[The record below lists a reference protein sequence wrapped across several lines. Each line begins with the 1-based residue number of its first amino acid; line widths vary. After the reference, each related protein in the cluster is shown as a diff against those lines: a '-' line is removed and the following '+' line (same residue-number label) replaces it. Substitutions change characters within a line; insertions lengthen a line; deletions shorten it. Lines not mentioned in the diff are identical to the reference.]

1 MEEAIHFGASALRLE
16 GRLHVGEARAV
27 VVTHPHPLY
36 GGNLHNPVVEA
47 IAASYQQRGYT
58 TLRFNFRGVEG
69 SQGHY
74 DEGQGER
81 QDLGQAIDYLQQ
93 SGCGPVELSGYS
105 FGTWVNA
112 HYAAKVQPDIAMT
125 MVSPPVAFMDFRNVQ
140 RLPGLMLVMTGSRD
154 DIAPPDLLGR
164 LVPQWNPGARLAI
177 VSGADHFFFDHV
189 EELRAALSAVP
200 AASGG

>member
-1 MEEAIHFGASALRLE
+1 MEEPIHFRSSTLRLE
-16 GRLHVGEARAV
+16 GRLQVGNARAV

-47 IAASYQQRGYT
+47 IAARYRQRGYT

-74 DEGQGER
+74 DEGQGE
-81 QDLGQAIDYLQQ
+81 QEDLGQAIAYLQQ
-93 SGCGPVELSGYS
+93 SGYGPVELSGYS

-112 HYAAKVQPDIAMT
+112 LYAANVRPGITMT
-125 MVSPPVAFMDFRNVQ
+125 MVSPPAAFMDFRVVQ
-140 RLPGLMLVMTGSRD
+140 RLPGLKLVMTGSRD

-164 LVPQWNPGARLAI
+164 LVPQWNPAARLEI
-177 VSGADHFFFDHV
+177 VPAADHFFFDHM
-189 EELRAALSAVP
+189 EDLSAALNAAL

>member
-1 MEEAIHFGASALRLE
+1 MEESIHFRSSTLRLE
-16 GRLHVGEARAV
+16 GRLQVGDARAV

-47 IAASYQQRGYT
+47 IATSYRQRGYT

-74 DEGQGER
+74 DEGPGE
-81 QDLGQAIDYLQQ
+81 QEDLGQAIAYLQQ
-93 SGCGPVELSGYS
+93 SGYGPVELSGYS

-112 HYAAKVQPDIAMT
+112 LYAANVRPGITMT
-125 MVSPPVAFMDFRNVQ
+125 MVSPPAAFMDFRAVQ
-140 RLPGLMLVMTGSRD
+140 RLPGLKLVMTGSRD

-164 LVPQWNPGARLAI
+164 LVPQWNPDARLEI
-177 VSGADHFFFDHV
+177 LPGADHFFFDHM
-189 EELRAALSAVP
+189 EDLKAALNAVP
-200 AASGG
+200 AASD